1 MTSRR
6 IPLNLRNTICNQGKQ
21 MRNMAKLGSV
31 HFWLFQRKSL
41 NYIWSLWNLM
51 RSAMIWRISVSKK
64 ELAQISKSQIMEI
77 YLMKLYLRFNL
88 KMHVISRRNTSC
100 WLIIALFNL
109 LMNRTRWRG
118 QPYKLSMLDWKRRT
132 WRTTSRNFGVSFLCR
147 RASVFSFT
155 TMMNRW

>member
-1 MTSRR
+1 
-6 IPLNLRNTICNQGKQ
+6 
-21 MRNMAKLGSV
+21 
-31 HFWLFQRKSL
+31 
-41 NYIWSLWNLM
+41 
-51 RSAMIWRISVSKK
+51 MIWRISVSKK

-118 QPYKLSMLDWKRRT
+118 QPYKLSMLD
-132 WRTTSRNFGVSFLCR
+132 
-147 RASVFSFT
+147 
-155 TMMNRW
+155 